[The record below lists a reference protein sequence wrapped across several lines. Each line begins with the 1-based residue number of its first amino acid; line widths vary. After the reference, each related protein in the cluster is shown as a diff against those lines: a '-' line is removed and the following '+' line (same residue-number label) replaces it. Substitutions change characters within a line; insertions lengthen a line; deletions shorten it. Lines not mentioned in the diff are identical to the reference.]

1 LFIAGFATLT
11 LEVVLM
17 RVVTKFLGEGALA
30 TTTTLS
36 LFLLGLSLPPLW
48 FAKVGF
54 KHHRYFEL
62 WRFCPA
68 CLVMFAPLHCH
79 TDKHWLGLITCLISN
94 FFASS
99 GQRVDTAT
107 VC

>member
-1 LFIAGFATLT
+1 MTHQHKLALFIAGFATLT

-48 FAKVGF
+48 FARVGF
-54 KHHRYFEL
+54 KHHRFFVCGVFAL
-62 WRFCPA
+62 LA
-68 CLVMFAPLHCH
+68 LLCLPLY
-79 TDKHWLGLITCLISN
+79 I
-94 FFASS
+94 
-99 GQRVDTAT
+99 AT
-107 VC
+107 PTNTGW